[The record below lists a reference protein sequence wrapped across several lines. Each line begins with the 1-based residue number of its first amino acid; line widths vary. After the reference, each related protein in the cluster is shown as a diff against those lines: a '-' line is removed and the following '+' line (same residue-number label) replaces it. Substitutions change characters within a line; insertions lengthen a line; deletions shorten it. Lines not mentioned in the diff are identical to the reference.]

1 MIFNLLYININ
12 TLNHNIIKNIV
23 LEMSNQ
29 TNHLCAVIKNSI
41 MDNQLS
47 NEKGNTLFQKND
59 KKEKFELRPTSAFI
73 SASWSAL
80 FIGMVSYCIGL
91 WNANMWL
98 NEKGY
103 YFTLL
108 LFGLFSVVSVQK
120 SVRDRQEG
128 LPVTDAYYGISW
140 FTTIAS
146 ILLLTIGLWNAD
158 MELSEKGFY
167 GMSFLLSLFAAIAVQ
182 KNTRDIKFLD
192 EKNEKQI

>member
-1 MIFNLLYININ
+1 
-12 TLNHNIIKNIV
+12 
-23 LEMSNQ
+23 
-29 TNHLCAVIKNSI
+29 
-41 MDNQLS
+41 MDNQSL
-47 NEKGNTLFQKND
+47 NEKNALKFAKKE
-59 KKEKFELRPTSAFI
+59 KKEKFDLRPTSAFI

-158 MELSEKGFY
+158 IELSEKGFY
-167 GMSFLLSLFAAIAVQ
+167 GMSFALSLFAAVAVQ

-192 EKNEKQI
+192 EIEEK